1 MTELTNKP
9 SKTFQLL
16 LILASFV
23 IIIAGMKA
31 AEAIV
36 VPFLLAAFLAIIT
49 SPPFIWMQKKGVP
62 KVLALLFII
71 VAFLSVLFLIGVLIG
86 TSVND
91 FTSNLPFYQEKLTN
105 QTQALISWL
114 VEKNYVKPD
123 FQLTKV
129 INPGCCFECCCQCF
143 ESDKWH
149 IRRWFPDIIHC
160 NFYVT

>member
-1 MTELTNKP
+1 MET
-9 SKTFQLL
+9 SKQSSNNTSQILV
-16 LILASFV
+16 ILASFI

-31 AEAIV
+31 AESIV
-36 VPFLLAAFLAIIT
+36 VPFLLAAFLAIIIPLPL
-49 SPPFIWMQKKGVP
+49 SGCRNKGVP

-71 VAFLSVLFLIGVLIG
+71 VAFLSILFLIGVLIG

-123 FQLTKV
+123 FQLTK
-129 INPGCCFECCCQCF
+129 IL
-143 ESDKWH
+143 
-149 IRRWFPDIIHC
+149 IRLLF
-160 NFYVT
+160 

>member
-49 SPPFIWMQKKGVP
+49 SPPLSGCRKKVFQK
-62 KVLALLFII
+62 
-71 VAFLSVLFLIGVLIG
+71 
-86 TSVND
+86 
-91 FTSNLPFYQEKLTN
+91 Y
-105 QTQALISWL
+105 
-114 VEKNYVKPD
+114 
-123 FQLTKV
+123 
-129 INPGCCFECCCQCF
+129 
-143 ESDKWH
+143 
-149 IRRWFPDIIHC
+149 
-160 NFYVT
+160 